1 VKKSL
6 FLSLCVALFLL
17 STVAATCASEVVHKV
32 KQGENLWT
40 IAKKYQVSVSALQGL
55 NGLSSSSKL
64 KVGQSVIVKRDSDR
78 DPPPA
83 GRKEKAQQKKPPV
96 VEETVASGDEFLE
109 YKVKKGDTLEQ
120 LARQFDVETQDIVDA
135 NDLKGNRLKPGRTIL
150 IPKSGPEEGSE
161 EFVTLSPGPL
171 KPWKNRDEQY
181 MLVKV
186 AKSFMGAPY
195 KLGGESVKGLDCSAF
210 VKKIY
215 DIFDVQLPRC
225 AREQYRV
232 GNKINRDGLVV
243 GDLVFFKTRRYAK
256 YPTHVG
262 IYIGDGNFIHSSSG
276 YGKIGVK
283 IDSLASDYYTR
294 TYVGATRVK
303 QSVEDA
309 AKSVP
314 EADDARRGK
323 S

>member
-1 VKKSL
+1 VKKSV
-6 FLSLCVALFLL
+6 FLSLFVAIFLL

-40 IAKKYQVSVSALQGL
+40 IAKKYKIPVSALQGL
-55 NGLSSSSKL
+55 NGFGSSSKL
-64 KVGQSVIVKRDSDR
+64 KVGQSVIVKKEPDR
-78 DPPPA
+78 EQPPA
-83 GRKEKAQQKKPPV
+83 GRKEKAQKNKPPV
-96 VEETVASGDEFLE
+96 VEETVASSDEFME

-135 NDLKGNRLKPGRTIL
+135 NDLKGNRLKPGRSIL
-150 IPKSGPEEGSE
+150 IPKSGPEDVSE
-161 EFVTLSPGPL
+161 EFVTLSLGPL

-232 GNKINRDGLVV
+232 GNKINRDRLVV

-294 TYVGATRVK
+294 AYVGATRVK
-303 QSVEDA
+303 QSIEDA
-309 AKSVP
+309 AVNVP
-314 EADDARRGK
+314 DADDARRGN